1 MAEPRANPPIINARG
16 ELGRGRRLISDG
28 ATVAVWIGW
37 ILLWIPAF
45 RVAFRS
51 LREAHRLHVDWDLAA
66 QEAIDTITPV
76 SLTHSALL
84 VFGTCA
90 LLLLWS
96 LIPNRKPA
104 AVPMTETL
112 EDEARRLQVPRQE
125 LQDGRD
131 SRICVVHHDDDGA
144 IHSIE
149 SRS

>member
-1 MAEPRANPPIINARG
+1 MVESRPPIINARR
-16 ELGRGRRLISDG
+16 ELGRGRRLVSDV
-28 ATVAVWIGW
+28 ATLLLWFGW
-37 ILLWIPAF
+37 ILLWIPTLHT
-45 RVAFRS
+45 
-51 LREAHRLHVDWDLAA
+51 LREAHRLKVDWGLAA
-66 QEAIDTITPV
+66 QEAVDTITPI

-84 VFGTCA
+84 VLGTCG

-104 AVPMTETL
+104 AVPVTETL

-149 SRS
+149 RRS